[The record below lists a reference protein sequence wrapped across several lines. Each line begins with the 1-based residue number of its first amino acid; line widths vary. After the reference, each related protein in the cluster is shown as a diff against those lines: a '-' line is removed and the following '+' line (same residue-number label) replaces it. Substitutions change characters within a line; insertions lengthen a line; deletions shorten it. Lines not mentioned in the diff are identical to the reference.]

1 MTAEQPGPRV
11 GNQDREQA
19 VAALADHYSSGRL
32 DGDEYSRRVARAWE
46 ARTMP
51 ELTALFSD
59 LPDPHPWSQGAPA
72 PAPYPQQQ
80 WQQPQQWAG
89 PMPPGMPPGM
99 MDPSAPWGREP
110 YTGRP
115 YSDKSKVV
123 AGVLQLFLPF
133 GVGRFYTGH
142 TGIAVA
148 QLLVTFLTFGIGGLW
163 GFIDGIV
170 ILAGQPDDPY
180 GRPLRN

>member
-1 MTAEQPGPRV
+1 MTAEQPGPRI

-46 ARTMP
+46 ARTAP
-51 ELTALFSD
+51 ELSALFSD
-59 LPDPHPWSQGAPA
+59 LPDPRAQAAPP
-72 PAPYPQQQ
+72 PAPYPPP
-80 WQQPQQWAG
+80 QPWPG
-89 PMPPGMPPGM
+89 PMAPGM

-148 QLLVTFLTFGIGGLW
+148 QLLVTFLTFGIGGIW